1 MRATALLA
9 DHRFRKDTRIP
20 GFELLPEPEP
30 EPEPEHEEEPQLE
43 PEPPNARN
51 AFGRPLGGSA
61 CPPVYCSP
69 RPTAEAVSAWLN
81 SEHARRATMLPRR
94 RSVTGDAIKA
104 G

>member
-30 EPEPEHEEEPQLE
+30 ESEPEHEEEPQLE

-51 AFGRPLGGSA
+51 AFGRPLDLSPCLLFAPPHSRGG
-61 CPPVYCSP
+61 Y
-69 RPTAEAVSAWLN
+69 L
-81 SEHARRATMLPRR
+81 H
-94 RSVTGDAIKA
+94 G
-104 G
+104 